1 MGAATGRAFDHERR
15 VAAVPRR
22 RFEGLAA
29 ARLSHPP
36 ACRSTIGIGRLWA
49 SGSVASQFDLRR
61 WLLLLGRAP
70 IRRSTPHDPAF
81 NPARRQP
88 RHARTSCDCTVRAPH
103 RGLCPGCG
111 TLLLHA
117 DHGPQS
123 PREWE
128 QWTRALTK
136 ALRKTSVVLGEVH
149 GDDQTTRLM
158 HADCRQREQRQRQ
171 TVQRQQNRCPQGL
184 A

>member
-1 MGAATGRAFDHERR
+1 MVMGTASVDDPALDWYWAS
-15 VAAVPRR
+15 RR
-22 RFEGLAA
+22 RKAHAQLG
-29 ARLSHPP
+29 
-36 ACRSTIGIGRLWA
+36 GRTA
-49 SGSVASQFDLRR
+49 S
-61 WLLLLGRAP
+61 LLL
-70 IRRSTPHDPAF
+70 
-81 NPARRQP
+81 RQ
-88 RHARTSCDCTVRAPH
+88 

-128 QWTRALTK
+128 QWTRVLTK

-171 TVQRQQNRCPQGL
+171 TVQRQQNRRPQGL